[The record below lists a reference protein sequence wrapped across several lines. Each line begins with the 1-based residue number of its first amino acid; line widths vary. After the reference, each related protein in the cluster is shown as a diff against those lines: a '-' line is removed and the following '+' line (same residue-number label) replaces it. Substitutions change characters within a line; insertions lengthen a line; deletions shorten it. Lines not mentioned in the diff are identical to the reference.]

1 MRLTGDPVIRD
12 EEFSM
17 VFSGAISENIL
28 SLLSVAALLWLG
40 LRTMRLILP
49 MLLVLILGLVV
60 TAAFGALFIGP
71 YNPLSIAFAV
81 MFIGLAVDFAI
92 QYSVCLREQRHRL
105 RSEPLSSALVTAAAI
120 AGPGIGLAALA
131 LCAGFLAFL
140 PTDYRGLSE
149 LGIIASAGM
158 MIGVIASLTTLPAL
172 LILSRPQDEQQPVG
186 YAALAPLDRF
196 LTRRARGVAVVTGVL
211 ALAAAACLPFLH
223 FDSNPLNLRNPTTEA
238 VSTFRDLMSDPET
251 TPNTI
256 QSLVPGLVPRR
267 LWQRAWM
274 PCRGVRHA
282 DAIDFVPKDQTAK
295 LALIHDTAELLGP
308 TLEPPVTEPPP
319 KDADTTR
326 AFAAAS
332 AALLHAAAGEQADPL
347 LVAPASRLGIALR
360 VLAEGPPAALD
371 RLHSALIPGL
381 VTTLDVLRTMLDARQ
396 IILADLPD
404 LLRRDWIA
412 PTGLARVEVRPR
424 DLSDHYDAMAR
435 FSQAVL
441 AVAPGASGLAVI
453 VQGGAHTIGDAF
465 LRAGVIATAL
475 TLILLLAALRSWRLA
490 VLALAPLALAGLL
503 TLATCVAMGLRS
515 TLPTSSLYR
524 CSSLKVWPLT
534 STTSRPGGAGCGHC
548 CPPL

>member
-1 MRLTGDPVIRD
+1 
-12 EEFSM
+12 
-17 VFSGAISENIL
+17 
-28 SLLSVAALLWLG
+28 
-40 LRTMRLILP
+40 
-49 MLLVLILGLVV
+49 
-60 TAAFGALFIGP
+60 
-71 YNPLSIAFAV
+71 
-81 MFIGLAVDFAI
+81 
-92 QYSVCLREQRHRL
+92 
-105 RSEPLSSALVTAAAI
+105 
-120 AGPGIGLAALA
+120 
-131 LCAGFLAFL
+131 
-140 PTDYRGLSE
+140 
-149 LGIIASAGM
+149 
-158 MIGVIASLTTLPAL
+158 VIASLTTLPAL
-172 LILSRPQDEQQPVG
+172 LILSRPQEEEQPVG

-238 VSTFRDLMSDPET
+238 VSTFRDLMSDLET

-256 QSLVPGLVPRR
+256 QSLVPDLGAAQALAARLDAVPEVSGTRT
-267 LWQRAWM
+267 L
-274 PCRGVRHA
+274 
-282 DAIDFVPKDQTAK
+282 IDFVPKDQAAK

-319 KDADTTR
+319 KSADTTR

-332 AALLHAAAGEQADPL
+332 AALLLAAAGERADPL
-347 LVAPASRLGIALR
+347 LVAPASRLSIALR

-396 IILADLPD
+396 ITLADLPD
-404 LLRRDWIA
+404 SLRRDWIA

-453 VQGGAHTIGDAF
+453 VQGGARTIGDAF

-475 TLILLLAALRSWRLA
+475 TLFLLLPHCA
-490 VLALAPLALAGLL
+490 
-503 TLATCVAMGLRS
+503 
-515 TLPTSSLYR
+515 
-524 CSSLKVWPLT
+524 
-534 STTSRPGGAGCGHC
+534 PGGLPC
-548 CPPL
+548 